1 MFAECIDCRGTKG
14 MCGIAPCPLLSEVK
28 RRLPRGEETA
38 VSDMAGPSPP
48 SLFVGRYGYPNV
60 RAGPSVSWI
69 QDSEVEK
76 ISSGDPSELFGQP
89 LEEVAARHA
98 NLVTGSSKMAINTTR
113 ETNQILEATQVI
125 AMSSRAVEVELDFD
139 RPVPIGGSPSFD
151 TMSTPLGPS
160 GHLVSAE
167 VISHSSISRKV
178 DSVANETDLLANE
191 AMEELTSS
199 GIGEAHISRILS
211 SGLLGKEGKRKLVP
225 TRWGITATDDTLSKQ
240 CWQRV
245 RDLPS
250 LDKYMVFEATYLD
263 NRFHVVLAPGL
274 WAFQMLE
281 AWCRGSVWGSNGQV
295 LDDWEEMQPRSEY
308 AHSITGAYY
317 AARLAVLE
325 HMEAIGRSGSCMV
338 WRDIGPG
345 YWAPVGVWL
354 IRETVRNAMKSKP
367 TIFDTLAEA
376 VSYLQ
381 KRVSSPEEAKSSW
394 FANRGRQTT
403 LETFGE
409 AYS

>member
-1 MFAECIDCRGTKG
+1 
-14 MCGIAPCPLLSEVK
+14 MCGITPCPLLSEVK
-28 RRLPRGEETA
+28 RRLPQRETTTL
-38 VSDMAGPSPP
+38 DDITGPSPP

-60 RAGPSVSWI
+60 RVGPSVSWI
-69 QDSEVEK
+69 QGKGEH
-76 ISSGDPSELFGQP
+76 IPSSGDPADLFGQP

-98 NLVTGSSKMAINTTR
+98 NLVTGGRRMATNTTGESNR
-113 ETNQILEATQVI
+113 VLEATQII
-125 AMSSRAVEVELDFD
+125 AMSSGAVDVELDFE
-139 RPVPIGGSPSFD
+139 RPVPIGGPPSFD

-160 GHLVSAE
+160 GGLVGAD
-167 VISHSSISRKV
+167 VVSHASISRKV

-191 AMEELTSS
+191 AMGELTSS
-199 GIGEAHISRILS
+199 GIGESHISRMLS

-240 CWQRV
+240 CWARV

-263 NRFHVVLAPGL
+263 NRLHVILAPGL

-281 AWCRGSVWGSNGQV
+281 AWCQGSVWGSTENI
-295 LDDWEEMQPRSEY
+295 LDDWEEVEPRSEY
-308 AHSITGAYY
+308 ANSITGAYY

-325 HMEAIGRSGSCMV
+325 HMEAVGRSGSCMV

-354 IRETVRNAMKSKP
+354 IRETVRNAMKSKA
-367 TIFDTLAEA
+367 TVFDTLAEA
-376 VSYLQ
+376 ISYLAP
-381 KRVSSPEEAKSSW
+381 RVSSPEEAKRSW

-403 LETFGE
+403 LDVF
-409 AYS
+409 

>member
-1 MFAECIDCRGTKG
+1 
-14 MCGIAPCPLLSEVK
+14 MCGITPCPLLSEVK
-28 RRLPRGEETA
+28 RRLSQRETTTL
-38 VSDMAGPSPP
+38 DDITGPSPP

-60 RAGPSVSWI
+60 RVGPSVSWI
-69 QDSEVEK
+69 QGKGEH
-76 ISSGDPSELFGQP
+76 IPSSGDPADLFGQP

-98 NLVTGSSKMAINTTR
+98 NLVTGGRRMATNTTGESNR
-113 ETNQILEATQVI
+113 VLEATQII
-125 AMSSRAVEVELDFD
+125 AMSSGAVDVELDFE
-139 RPVPIGGSPSFD
+139 RPVPIGGPPSFD

-160 GHLVSAE
+160 GGLVGAD
-167 VISHSSISRKV
+167 VVSHASISRKV

-191 AMEELTSS
+191 AMGELTSS
-199 GIGEAHISRILS
+199 GIGESHISRMLS

-240 CWQRV
+240 CWARV

-263 NRFHVVLAPGL
+263 NRLHVILAPGL

-281 AWCRGSVWGSNGQV
+281 AWCQGSVWGSSENV
-295 LDDWEEMQPRSEY
+295 LDDWEEVEPRSEY
-308 AHSITGAYY
+308 ANSITGAYY

-354 IRETVRNAMKSKP
+354 IRETVRNAMKSKA
-367 TIFDTLAEA
+367 TVFDTLAEA
-376 VSYLQ
+376 VSYLAP
-381 KRVSSPEEAKSSW
+381 RVSSPEEAKRSW

-403 LETFGE
+403 LDSF
-409 AYS
+409 

>member
-1 MFAECIDCRGTKG
+1 
-14 MCGIAPCPLLSEVK
+14 MCGITPCPLLSEVK
-28 RRLPRGEETA
+28 RRLSQRETTTL
-38 VSDMAGPSPP
+38 DDITGPSPP

-60 RAGPSVSWI
+60 RVGPSVSWI
-69 QDSEVEK
+69 QGKGEH
-76 ISSGDPSELFGQP
+76 IPSSGDPADLFGQP

-98 NLVTGSSKMAINTTR
+98 NLVTGGRRMATNTTGESNR
-113 ETNQILEATQVI
+113 VLEATQII
-125 AMSSRAVEVELDFD
+125 AMSSGAVDVELDFE
-139 RPVPIGGSPSFD
+139 RPVPIGGPPSFD

-160 GHLVSAE
+160 GGLVGAD
-167 VISHSSISRKV
+167 VVSHASISRKV

-191 AMEELTSS
+191 AMGELTSS
-199 GIGEAHISRILS
+199 GIGESHISRMLS

-240 CWQRV
+240 CWARV

-263 NRFHVVLAPGL
+263 NRFHVILAPGL

-281 AWCRGSVWGSNGQV
+281 AWCQGSVWGSTENI
-295 LDDWEEMQPRSEY
+295 LDDWEEVEPRSEY
-308 AHSITGAYY
+308 ANSITGAYY

-325 HMEAIGRSGSCMV
+325 HMEAVGRSGSCMV

-354 IRETVRNAMKSKP
+354 IRETVRNAMKSKA
-367 TIFDTLAEA
+367 TVFDTLAEA
-376 VSYLQ
+376 ISYLAPRVSY
-381 KRVSSPEEAKSSW
+381 PEEAKRSW

-403 LETFGE
+403 LDVF
-409 AYS
+409 

>member
-1 MFAECIDCRGTKG
+1 
-14 MCGIAPCPLLSEVK
+14 
-28 RRLPRGEETA
+28 
-38 VSDMAGPSPP
+38 MAGPSPP

-60 RAGPSVSWI
+60 RVGPSVSWT
-69 QDSEVEK
+69 QGSGGEAT
-76 ISSGDPSELFGQP
+76 SSGDPSELFGQP

-98 NLVTGSSKMAINTTR
+98 NLVTGRSKMGINTTR

-125 AMSSRAVEVELDFD
+125 AMSSTAVDVELDFD
-139 RPVPIGGSPSFD
+139 RPVPIGGPPSFD

-160 GHLVSAE
+160 GDLVSAD
-167 VISHSSISRKV
+167 VVSHASISRKV
-178 DSVANETDLLANE
+178 DSVANETDLLANQ

-240 CWQRV
+240 CWERV

-263 NRFHVVLAPGL
+263 NRFHIILAPGL

-281 AWCRGSVWGSNGQV
+281 AWCKGSVWGSNGHV
-295 LDDWEEMQPRSEY
+295 LDDWEEMEPRSEY

-317 AARLAVLE
+317 AARLSVLE
-325 HMEAIGRSGSCMV
+325 HMETIGRSGSCMV

-354 IRETVRNAMKSKP
+354 IRETVRNAMKGKP
-367 TIFDTLAEA
+367 TVFDTLEEA
-376 VSYLQ
+376 VSYLGQ
-381 KRVSSPEEAKSSW
+381 RVSSPEEAKRSW

-403 LETFGE
+403 LDAF
-409 AYS
+409 

>member
-1 MFAECIDCRGTKG
+1 
-14 MCGIAPCPLLSEVK
+14 MCGITPCPLLSEVK
-28 RRLPRGEETA
+28 RRLSQRETTTL
-38 VSDMAGPSPP
+38 DDITGPSPP

-60 RAGPSVSWI
+60 RVGPSVSWI
-69 QDSEVEK
+69 QGKGEH
-76 ISSGDPSELFGQP
+76 IPSSGDPADLFGQP

-98 NLVTGSSKMAINTTR
+98 NLVTGGRRMATNTTGESNR
-113 ETNQILEATQVI
+113 VLEATQII
-125 AMSSRAVEVELDFD
+125 AMSSGAVDVELDFE
-139 RPVPIGGSPSFD
+139 RPVPIGGPPSFD

-160 GHLVSAE
+160 GGLVGAD
-167 VISHSSISRKV
+167 VVSHASISRKV

-191 AMEELTSS
+191 AMGELTSS
-199 GIGEAHISRILS
+199 GIGESHISRMLS

-240 CWQRV
+240 CWARV

-263 NRFHVVLAPGL
+263 NRFHVILAPGL

-281 AWCRGSVWGSNGQV
+281 AWCQGSVWGSTENI
-295 LDDWEEMQPRSEY
+295 LDDWEEVEPRSEY
-308 AHSITGAYY
+308 ANSITGAYY

-325 HMEAIGRSGSCMV
+325 HMEAVGRSGSCMV

-354 IRETVRNAMKSKP
+354 IRETVRNAMKSKA
-367 TIFDTLAEA
+367 TVFDTLAEA
-376 VSYLQ
+376 VSYLAP
-381 KRVSSPEEAKSSW
+381 RVSSPEEAKRSW

-403 LETFGE
+403 LDVF
-409 AYS
+409 